1 MEYLDLADYLVI
13 AGAALEIE
21 PETLAKAVNLALA
34 ESALESPMAEFGGI
48 EFYPE
53 FHVKVAV
60 LGWHLI
66 RIHPLPDGNKRAGF
80 LAMIE
85 FAERNGFDWIP
96 PERDEATGGDE
107 TVEVIEGVASGEV
120 SVEDFASWVQMRVRK
135 SSFG

>member
-34 ESALESPMAEFGGI
+34 ESALESPMAEFGRI

-66 RIHPLPDGNKRAGF
+66 R
-80 LAMIE
+80 
-85 FAERNGFDWIP
+85 
-96 PERDEATGGDE
+96 
-107 TVEVIEGVASGEV
+107 
-120 SVEDFASWVQMRVRK
+120 Q
-135 SSFG
+135 SSPARWQ